1 MKRIGIM
8 GGTFDPIHLGHLMLG
23 RQAYR
28 EYGLDCIWYMPSKN
42 PPHKKDHQITSAKD
56 RCAMIEAAI
65 GEVPFFRL
73 SDFEIKRTG
82 ENTYTADTLRLLKE
96 SYPDTKFYFI
106 VGADSI
112 QDIESWYHPEY
123 VLRAVTFLA
132 AERELEEQRQSLDTR
147 IEYLSEKYGAKILRL
162 HCMEMDVASADIRRR
177 IAGGDS
183 AEEIR
188 GMLPEPVA
196 AYIREHGLYTS
207 GRTGRRNDREADG
220 PIEKQAGRQLD
231 KKR

>member
-23 RQAYR
+23 RQAYE

-42 PPHKKDHQITSAKD
+42 PPHKKDHPITSAED

-65 GEVPFFRL
+65 RGIPFFKL
-73 SDFEIKRTG
+73 SDFEMRRT
-82 ENTYTADTLRLLKE
+82 EKNTYTADTLRLLKE
-96 SYPDTKFYFI
+96 EYRDTEFFFI

-112 QDIESWYHPEY
+112 RDIESWYRPEY

-132 AERELEEQRQSLDTR
+132 ADRELEEQRLSLDAR
-147 IEYLSEKYGAKILRL
+147 IQYLTEKYGARILRL

-183 AEEIR
+183 LEEIKT
-188 GMLPEPVA
+188 MVPEPVA
-196 AYIREHGLYTS
+196 AYIREQGLYT
-207 GRTGRRNDREADG
+207 GGHTGR
-220 PIEKQAGRQLD
+220 QAGGEGQNHE
-231 KKR
+231 